1 MKNKKK
7 KKRRRYQALGQENLI
22 MMMISLTLIRA
33 SVDKHADHFFIEKSQ
48 HHRFLF
54 CNLFQSIGTSRAL
67 QDIMISCMSNTFN

>member
-1 MKNKKK
+1 MKKKK
-7 KKRRRYQALGQENLI
+7 KKRRYQALGLENLI

-33 SVDKHADHFFIEKSQ
+33 SAVDKHADHFFIEKSQ

-67 QDIMISCMSNTFN
+67 QDIMISCMSSTF